1 MTTRGRPR
9 TAATSS
15 DPTPEVPAV
24 MAWGATASA
33 ADIPHEFADHVS
45 LVTCQC
51 GAMFQGDHE
60 AEAMARWAVH
70 CEECEVGT

>member
-1 MTTRGRPR
+1 MKRR
-9 TAATSS
+9 TANTG
-15 DPTPEVPAV
+15 DMPTTEAPAV
-24 MAWGATASA
+24 MAWGATAEA
-33 ADIPHEFADHVS
+33 ADIHHEFADHVS

-60 AEAMARWAVH
+60 AEAMTLWAVH